1 MKLAVTTVID
11 RDLCNGC
18 GLCVSICP
26 AQTLSLIDGKAV
38 VTGDHSLQC
47 DHCAAICPTGAIT
60 VHGVHKYA
68 LELKTVK
75 IRDEWLP
82 YGSFDTS
89 SLVQL
94 MRSRRSC
101 RSFSD
106 KQIESIILEDLV
118 KIGITAPSGTNSQRW
133 TFTILS
139 NRSSLEK
146 LGEATG
152 RFFQRINKMAEIGF
166 LRFFSK
172 LFMKD
177 VLGKYY
183 REYYDSIKEGLREWK
198 ETGKD
203 RLFHG
208 APAAILIGMRPGA
221 STPCEDALLATQNIL
236 LGAHAMGLGSCL
248 IGFVVEAMKRDPTI
262 KRLIGISREEH
273 IYAVI
278 ALGYSKE
285 QYVRPAGRKKII
297 PRYYDG

>member
-1 MKLAVTTVID
+1 MKLPVTTVID
-11 RDLCNGC
+11 QDLCNGC
-18 GLCVSICP
+18 GLCVVICP
-26 AQTLSLIDGKAV
+26 CRTLSMIDGKAV
-38 VTGDHSLQC
+38 VTGDRSLQC

-68 LELKTVK
+68 LELKTVTNSN
-75 IRDEWLP
+75 EWLP
-82 YGSFDTS
+82 YGSFDIS

-101 RSFSD
+101 RKFSD
-106 KQIESIILEDLV
+106 QPVERTVLEDLV
-118 KIGITAPSGTNSQRW
+118 KIGITAPSGSNCQLW

-139 NRSSLEK
+139 NRSSVES

-152 RFFQRINKMAEIGF
+152 RFFTRINKMAEKSF
-166 LRFFSK
+166 LRFFSD

-177 VLGKYY
+177 ALGRYY
-183 REYYDSIKEGLREWK
+183 REYYESIKEGLREWK
-198 ETGKD
+198 EKGTD

-262 KRLIGISREEH
+262 KARIGISREEH

-278 ALGYSKE
+278 ALGYSEEKYRK
-285 QYVRPAGRKKII
+285 QAGRKKIV
-297 PRYYDG
+297 PRYYEG

>member
-1 MKLAVTTVID
+1 MKLPVTTVID

-26 AQTLSLIDGKAV
+26 SQALSMIDGKAV
-38 VTGDHSLQC
+38 VTGDRSLQC

-68 LELKTVK
+68 LELKTVAS
-75 IRDEWLP
+75 RDEWLP
-82 YGSFDTS
+82 YGSFDTA

-101 RSFSD
+101 RTFSE
-106 KQIESIILEDLV
+106 QPVERTVLEDLV
-118 KIGITAPSGTNSQRW
+118 KIGITAPSGTNCQLW

-139 NRSSLEK
+139 NHSSMEK

-152 RFFQRINKMAEIGF
+152 RFFRRINTMAEKSF
-166 LRFFSK
+166 LRFLSK

-177 VLGKYY
+177 VLGRYY
-183 REYYDSIKEGLREWK
+183 REYYDSIQEGLREWEEK
-198 ETGKD
+198 GTD

-248 IGFVVEAMKRDPTI
+248 IGFVVEAMKRDPRI
-262 KRLIGISREEH
+262 KQRIGISREEH

-278 ALGYSKE
+278 ALGYSEENYIK
-285 QYVRPAGRKKII
+285 PAGRKKIV
-297 PRYYDG
+297 PRYYEG

>member
-1 MKLAVTTVID
+1 MKLPVTTVID

-26 AQTLSLIDGKAV
+26 SQALSMIDGKAV
-38 VTGDHSLQC
+38 VTGDRSLQC

-68 LELKTVK
+68 LELKTVTN
-75 IRDEWLP
+75 RDEWLP

-101 RSFSD
+101 RTFSE
-106 KQIESIILEDLV
+106 QPVERTVLEDLV
-118 KIGITAPSGTNSQRW
+118 KIGITAPSGTNCQLW
-133 TFTILS
+133 TFTILP
-139 NRSSLEK
+139 NRSSVDK

-152 RFFQRINKMAEIGF
+152 RFFARINKMAEKSF

-177 VLGKYY
+177 ALGRYY
-183 REYYDSIKEGLREWK
+183 REYYDSIKEGLQEWE

-221 STPCEDALLATQNIL
+221 STPREDALLATQNIL

-248 IGFVVEAMKRDPTI
+248 IGFVVEAMKRDPRI
-262 KRLIGISREEH
+262 KQRIGIPREEH

-278 ALGYSKE
+278 ALGYSEEK
-285 QYVRPAGRKKII
+285 YIKPAGRKKIV
-297 PRYYDG
+297 PRYYEG

>member
-1 MKLAVTTVID
+1 MKLPVTTVID

-18 GLCVSICP
+18 GLCVSVCP
-26 AQTLSLIDGKAV
+26 SQTLSMIGGKAV

-60 VHGVHKYA
+60 VHGVHQYA
-68 LELKTVK
+68 LELETVTN
-75 IRDEWLP
+75 RDEWLP

-101 RSFSD
+101 RTFS
-106 KQIESIILEDLV
+106 KQPVERTVLEDLV
-118 KIGITAPSGTNSQRW
+118 KIGITAPSGTNCQLW
-133 TFTILS
+133 TFTILP
-139 NRSSLEK
+139 NQSSVKK

-152 RFFQRINKMAEIGF
+152 RFFRRINKMAEKRF

-177 VLGKYY
+177 ALGKYY
-183 REYYDSIKEGLREWK
+183 REYYDSIKEGLQEW
-198 ETGKD
+198 EDTGKD

-221 STPCEDALLATQNIL
+221 STPREDALLATQNIL
-236 LGAHAMGLGSCL
+236 LGAHAMGFGSCL
-248 IGFVVEAMKRDPTI
+248 IGFVVEAMKHDPTI
-262 KRLIGISREEH
+262 KKRIGIPREEH

-278 ALGYSKE
+278 ALGYSEEK
-285 QYVRPAGRKKII
+285 YIKPAGRKKIV
-297 PRYYDG
+297 PRYYEE